1 MAAGCLI
8 AVLRL
13 TLWWRSSTFLAD
25 AHLRFHHNRSS
36 IPCLQH
42 RLIEADALVE
52 ERRRELREA
61 EHAAEEVARAL
72 EVARSV

>member
-1 MAAGCLI
+1 MLWQRRGTCLVYVYLQLHHI
-8 AVLRL
+8 RL
-13 TLWWRSSTFLAD
+13 SV
-25 AHLRFHHNRSS
+25 
-36 IPCLQH
+36 ICLQH